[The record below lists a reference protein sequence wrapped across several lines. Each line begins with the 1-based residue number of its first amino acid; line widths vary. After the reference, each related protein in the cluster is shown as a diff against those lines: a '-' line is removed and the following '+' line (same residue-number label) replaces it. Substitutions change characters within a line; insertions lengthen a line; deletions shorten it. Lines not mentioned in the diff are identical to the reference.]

1 MEMSPVPTTPVPTP
15 SAPMSVPVAAHPVSP
30 RHHQPMIGSPDMPST
45 QQKRRNIEV
54 ETSAVRDALKL
65 LDEATPAPS
74 PEPDRELKR
83 RRIERVL

>member
-1 MEMSPVPTTPVPTP
+1 MPASPVPTASAPTP
-15 SAPMSVPVAAHPVSP
+15 IPIAAHSASP
-30 RHHQPMIGSPDMPST
+30 RSRQPMLGSSDIPNT

-74 PEPDRELKR
+74 PEPDRESKR
-83 RRIERVL
+83 RRIERIP